1 MGAGKKKLERALSAF
16 SDSKISKPVLVPG
29 ALGGYIDGYQQIQVA
44 YRQDF
49 VYVRLRTTDSETI
62 QAFNDKVGI
71 HWDLPVL
78 VYRDPESPG
87 VWRIYGR
94 DIRAYDDW
102 EGAAYNNPHAESHS
116 FAGAAKTGADVVWTF
131 KRQYMPL
138 LMHPNPT
145 GTMGVYIEPD
155 FYVYQGQVR
164 WWPGSGSTSL
174 AGLKPTGS
182 FTGRFVTVYLN
193 SAGVPAFLGGDE
205 FSALDVPTDPSSY
218 IEIPSTTEGVPL
230 GAVLLLSGTE
240 YIGWGEIY
248 DLRLPNQAVF
258 PMSDVSGSLMFYDE
272 ATLQGSA
279 PRLNVTGERL
289 TVRVSGSYATIHA
302 SPDPVEQIGVF
313 NVIDPPGSALG
324 TGTVIEWGDNL
335 SVTISGT
342 TVHVD
347 ATAGGGVAHV
357 FPGGALVIPDLYPL
371 MFTWT
376 GSANDL
382 HTNNATWEDIE
393 ALSGTFT
400 VDNPTDVFIDLVAS
414 INLAD
419 GSWNHNW
426 LRVVLDA
433 VPLNPVIYY
442 GEDGGHNNWE
452 VFLTYHA
459 VQKNIAS
466 GAHTIE
472 AQWYTT
478 SNLNVNIQNRRLS
491 LIAATGGLTYRS
503 GTAAIG
509 VLDEGIYLG
518 AGNIFNFRGQN
529 VEVTISGSAVDVF
542 VTGSSGG
549 GGHETGTLVVYDE
562 GTFLGVFEEMRF
574 LGAGVD
580 AYNSGSYAAISIPG
594 GGGVTVNA
602 DGIMGWDEGIPVG
615 TGSVLNV
622 TGDGAS
628 LSISGTVLELNVPG
642 PFLQDDGAPLGY
654 LSAIDFVGAGVTATL
669 LGSQA
674 TITIPG
680 GGGGAGGVDQIGIY
694 GLDEGVPL
702 GTGTWVNFRGPN
714 VEATISGTVIDV
726 YVSGSSGGGGHQ
738 TGTMVI
744 YDEGTFLG
752 VFEEMRFIGAGVQ
765 ALNSGSYAAV
775 SIPGGGTTFAGVDQ
789 IGIYALDEG
798 VPLGTGTWVNFRG
811 PNVEASISGTVIDV
825 YISGSSGGGG
835 HQTGTIVVYDED
847 TFVGVFEEMR
857 FIGGGVNAY
866 NSGSYAAISIPVS
879 TLVIG
884 TGTASLRVPDLLNSS
899 KLVASTPDDDFDG
912 VALDGKWTVVQGN
925 PGTVGLIGASGGI
938 YQVGARSGWLSM
950 QVGTAATGTHVQI
963 RQDYALPSGSSIV
976 IAVSCAMDLGA
987 TPTNNEIW
995 LGVGVNQTDTGIMS
1009 GTSTT
1014 TLMAFMDASAD
1025 GIRAVCY
1032 NIAGVV
1038 GWDSPGTPH
1047 IPDVTFFR
1055 IDRAG
1060 LVYRAFYS
1068 TDGFAWT
1075 WIGSNTLASE
1085 ATNIWIYALCRATSA
1100 NRMLVGV
1107 PWIREGT
1114 ALTQDPWTLNSPETF
1129 ASIAAT
1135 DDGAYLGTAT
1145 VLEGRKSLDFS
1156 ISGTTL
1162 AMDVRLMPQ
1171 DVYQGSG
1178 TFTFP
1183 SVLITGT
1190 AGDSAL
1196 SVCGGIQF
1204 YGGGTVPAY
1213 FGQGAGNNLQMA
1225 SNISPLGNLVGDTT
1239 KSQWKLVLGAA
1250 LDQFSVRRSPA
1261 GVSYAEATLLT
1272 LGGSGTFYLAN
1283 GMYLSDVPGAY
1294 MGSGTINARQYY
1306 KDGVPLTTG
1315 LTVNADGV
1323 LVGTASTL
1331 DILGPDVGVTI
1342 SGTVARIAF
1351 PGSYDPDWPP
1361 ITGSSFDD
1369 EFNDGAIAT
1378 KWTGSAL
1385 YNDAFLLDQSVSGSH
1400 ASESYYSGYLLLQNT
1415 GFTQV
1420 MPIKSITQPFTI
1432 VAKVSF
1438 GADPNTNDSCLSL
1451 TLKGQASNTF
1461 YYMQFGRFTTM
1472 GLRTIFAN
1480 AGGAAEGVN
1489 RTWPHGTGFTY
1500 LMLTHDGAKN
1510 FSWYASSDGFTWS
1523 PIEVN
1528 RALSNWTSVETYS
1541 IAANGVGAIDGL
1553 GAVDF
1558 IRYWPE
1564 KNVFRIGRYT

>member
-16 SDSKISKPVLVPG
+16 SDSKVSRPNLVPG

-44 YRQDF
+44 YRPDF

-71 HWDLPVL
+71 HWDLPIL

-87 VWRIYGR
+87 VWRVYGR

-102 EGAAYNNPHAESHS
+102 EGVAYSNPHAESHS

-145 GTMGVYIEPD
+145 GTLGVYIEPD

-174 AGLKPTGS
+174 AGEKPTGA
-182 FTGRFVTVYLN
+182 FTARFVTVYLN

-205 FSALDVPTDPSSY
+205 FSALDVPSDPSTY
-218 IEIPSTTEGVPL
+218 IRIPSTTQGVPL

-258 PMSDVSGSLMFYDE
+258 PISDVSGSLMFYDE

-289 TVRVSGSYATIHA
+289 TVRVSGSYATINA

-335 SVTISGT
+335 AVTISGT

-357 FPGGALVIPDLYPL
+357 FPGGALVIPDRYPT

-376 GSANDL
+376 GSAADAHTIND
-382 HTNNATWEDIE
+382 AWEDILN
-393 ALSGTFT
+393 LSGQF
-400 VDNPTDVFIDLVAS
+400 VLDNVSDVLFELMVVTSNTDS
-414 INLAD
+414 N
-419 GSWNHNW
+419 WNHHY

-433 VPLNPVIYY
+433 SALNPTVFHS
-442 GEDGGHNNWE
+442 EDTNKQNLE
-452 VFLTYHA
+452 MAMTYHA
-459 VQKNIAS
+459 VQKNVAS
-466 GAHTIE
+466 GAHSIE
-472 AQWYTT
+472 AQWYTPA
-478 SNLNVNIQNRRLS
+478 NVNVNILNRRLTA
-491 LIAATGGLTYRS
+491 LAATGGLAYNS

-594 GGGVTVNA
+594 GGGVTVNS
-602 DGIMGWDEGIPVG
+602 DGIMAWDEGIPLGTGSIINFRGPNVEASISGTVIDVYVSGSSGGGTPFAGVDQIGIFGLDEGVPLGTGTWVNFRGPNVEATISGTVIDVYVSGSSGGGGHETGTMVVYDENTFLGVFEEMRFIGGGVNAYNSGAYVVVSIPGGGGGGAVVGLCDATYLLAANAVPLDTYTGGFWQTPTYPYATGSLALFINGVAQRPGIAYSEQHPASGTFEILGDLPTGSLLVTVYGVPAACPIAENVIMGWDEGIPVG

-654 LSAIDFVGAGVTATL
+654 LSAIDFAGAGVTATL

-744 YDEGTFLG
+744 YDEDVFLG

-775 SIPGGGTTFAGVDQ
+775 SIPGG
-789 IGIYALDEG
+789 L
-798 VPLGTGTWVNFRG
+798 
-811 PNVEASISGTVIDV
+811 
-825 YISGSSGGGG
+825 
-835 HQTGTIVVYDED
+835 VV
-847 TFVGVFEEMR
+847 
-857 FIGGGVNAY
+857 
-866 NSGSYAAISIPVS
+866 
-879 TLVIG
+879 
-884 TGTASLRVPDLLNSS
+884 
-899 KLVASTPDDDFDG
+899 
-912 VALDGKWTVVQGN
+912 
-925 PGTVGLIGASGGI
+925 
-938 YQVGARSGWLSM
+938 
-950 QVGTAATGTHVQI
+950 
-963 RQDYALPSGSSIV
+963 
-976 IAVSCAMDLGA
+976 
-987 TPTNNEIW
+987 
-995 LGVGVNQTDTGIMS
+995 
-1009 GTSTT
+1009 
-1014 TLMAFMDASAD
+1014 
-1025 GIRAVCY
+1025 
-1032 NIAGVV
+1032 
-1038 GWDSPGTPH
+1038 
-1047 IPDVTFFR
+1047 
-1055 IDRAG
+1055 
-1060 LVYRAFYS
+1060 
-1068 TDGFAWT
+1068 
-1075 WIGSNTLASE
+1075 SN
-1085 ATNIWIYALCRATSA
+1085 
-1100 NRMLVGV
+1100 
-1107 PWIREGT
+1107 
-1114 ALTQDPWTLNSPETF
+1114 
-1129 ASIAAT
+1129 
-1135 DDGAYLGTAT
+1135 
-1145 VLEGRKSLDFS
+1145 
-1156 ISGTTL
+1156 
-1162 AMDVRLMPQ
+1162 
-1171 DVYQGSG
+1171 
-1178 TFTFP
+1178 
-1183 SVLITGT
+1183 
-1190 AGDSAL
+1190 
-1196 SVCGGIQF
+1196 
-1204 YGGGTVPAY
+1204 
-1213 FGQGAGNNLQMA
+1213 
-1225 SNISPLGNLVGDTT
+1225 
-1239 KSQWKLVLGAA
+1239 
-1250 LDQFSVRRSPA
+1250 
-1261 GVSYAEATLLT
+1261 
-1272 LGGSGTFYLAN
+1272 
-1283 GMYLSDVPGAY
+1283 
-1294 MGSGTINARQYY
+1294 
-1306 KDGVPLTTG
+1306 
-1315 LTVNADGV
+1315 DGV

-1361 ITGSSFDD
+1361 ITGSSFND
-1369 EFNDGAIAT
+1369 EFNDGVIASE
-1378 KWTGSAL
+1378 WSGSSS
-1385 YNDAFLLDQSVSGSH
+1385 YDDAFRLDQTSGNH
-1400 ASESYYSGYLLLQNT
+1400 ASESYYPGYLLLQD
-1415 GFTQV
+1415 FTFKKAL
-1420 MPIKSITQPFTI
+1420 PIKSITQPFTI
-1432 VAKVSF
+1432 VTKVSF
-1438 GADPNTNDSCLSL
+1438 GYDANFNDSYAGL
-1451 TLKGQASNTF
+1451 TLTGQAANTF
-1461 YYMQFGRFTTM
+1461 FYLQFGYLNGVGM
-1472 GLRTIFAN
+1472 RTVYAN
-1480 AGGAAEGVN
+1480 GGGAAEGVN
-1489 RTWPHGTGFTY
+1489 RMWPHATGFVY
-1500 LMLTHDGAKN
+1500 VMLTHDGAKN
-1510 FSWYASSDGFTWS
+1510 FSWFASTDGFTWS
-1523 PIEVN
+1523 PIEIN
-1528 RALSNWTSVETYS
+1528 RALSAFTSVETFS
-1541 IAANGVGAIDGL
+1541 ISANGNGIVDGL
-1553 GAVDF
+1553 GAFDF
-1558 IRYWPE
+1558 VRYWPQE
-1564 KNVFRIGRYT
+1564 NVFRIGRYT